1 MTNRR
6 DFLRSLLAAGALAGA
21 GGGEALAA
29 KPRRRSAGSR
39 LVEPSPPVQM
49 RQIPLA
55 LRLDPETAAGRG
67 ARMGL
72 EEAQRA
78 GELLKLQFQEVPTSD
93 YATVGLVPPKQ
104 EPSGLFLTVGPLL
117 KQGEEPRP
125 RVYSVSATLEFRRQ
139 ALARHPDRND
149 LHVVDW
155 HHDLK
160 KFGADALN
168 LRFSRR
174 FEQPMD
180 EAAWRGWMAVKL
192 ITELALRYP
201 DAVATDKIEELSL
214 DGHKGM
220 PLRFDPRSRHL
231 IQPVYLVDAGEKV
244 VEEVAPEWTE

>member
-6 DFLRSLLAAGALAGA
+6 DFLRGLLAAGALAGA
-21 GGGEALAA
+21 GAEEALAA
-29 KPRRRSAGSR
+29 KPRPRQRS
-39 LVEPSPPVQM
+39 ESPPTPSM
-49 RQIPLA
+49 RQIPIA

-78 GELLKLQFQEVPTSD
+78 GELLKLQFQEAPTSD

-104 EPSGLFLTVGPLL
+104 EPPGLFLTVGPLL

-155 HHDLK
+155 HQDLK

-201 DAVATDKIEELSL
+201 DAVAADKIEELSL

-220 PLRFDPRSRHL
+220 PLRFDPRSHHL